1 MELIINAQK
10 IINFIFNCGWL
21 VAKLKKVCGGYIV
34 RSDAVRSVTNYIA
47 LASLLKKRIDL
58 KNIFIIDEWASN
70 KLS

>member
-1 MELIINAQK
+1 M
-10 IINFIFNCGWL
+10 
-21 VAKLKKVCGGYIV
+21 

-47 LASLLKKRIDL
+47 PESLLKNRIDL